1 MSQELTYEKEV
12 TKLERY
18 LKRNGS
24 PNLVEDLRR
33 LSLEQ
38 LKKRMQDQAIHKQ
51 DTITEKQND
60 EKLNKLKDQVR
71 EMNATYNEQI
81 RMNDKISRFV
91 SLLMKDLG

>member
-1 MSQELTYEKEV
+1 MSQEITLEKER

-24 PNLVEDLRR
+24 PNLIEDLGR
-33 LSLEQ
+33 LNLEQ
-38 LKKRMQDQAIHKQ
+38 LKKRIQDQAIHKQ

-60 EKLNKLKDQVR
+60 EKLNELKDKVR

-81 RMNDKISRFV
+81 RMNDKISRYI
-91 SLLMKDLG
+91 SLLIKDVG

>member
-1 MSQELTYEKEV
+1 MSQELTYEKEL

-38 LKKRMQDQAIHKQ
+38 LKKRIQDQAIHKQ

-60 EKLNKLKDQVR
+60 EKLNTLKDQVG
-71 EMNATYNEQI
+71 EMNRTYNDQI
-81 RMNDKISRFV
+81 RMNDKISRFI

>member
-1 MSQELTYEKEV
+1 MSQEITLEKEV
-12 TKLERY
+12 YKLEKY

-60 EKLNKLKDQVR
+60 QALNELKDKVR
-71 EMNATYNEQI
+71 EMNSTYNDQI
-81 RMNDKISRFV
+81 RMNDKISRFI